1 MQTTYSNKKLIFK
14 MKQVILNILIQ
25 NNLDSKVY
33 NIDKLYKAGIDNII
47 NNIEYYYDKP
57 YTCNSVLKELFER
70 GVINELKESQYN

>member
-1 MQTTYSNKKLIFK
+1 

-33 NIDKLYKAGIDNII
+33 NIDKLYQAGIDNII

>member
-1 MQTTYSNKKLIFK
+1 

-70 GVINELKESQYN
+70 GVINELKESRYN

>member
-1 MQTTYSNKKLIFK
+1 

-33 NIDKLYKAGIDNII
+33 NIDKLYQAGIDNII

-70 GVINELKESQYN
+70 GVIKKIKESQFN